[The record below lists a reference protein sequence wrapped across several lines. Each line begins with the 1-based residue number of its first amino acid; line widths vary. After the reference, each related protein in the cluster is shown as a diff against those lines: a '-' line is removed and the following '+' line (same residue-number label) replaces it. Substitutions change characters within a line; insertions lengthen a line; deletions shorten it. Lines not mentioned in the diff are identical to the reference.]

1 MLVIVTQV
9 PVDLR
14 LHKEQCL
21 SVQISEVDFFH
32 PFSRLKSIVA
42 TY

>member
-1 MLVIVTQV
+1 MLVVVVQV
-9 PVDLR
+9 PGDLR
-14 LHKEQCL
+14 LHNGQCL

-42 TY
+42 IY